1 MQRTGPG
8 KRIELSP
15 RDIETFKLLRR
26 YRYLR
31 STYIYAFVG
40 GASETRF
47 KERLIARHEGVKSVI
62 NLRGQ
67 NPKKK
72 WWQREKAVCEELGI
86 AHYEARLDSKKI
98 ATREMLLDLLSA
110 FDCAPKPFL
119 VKCQG
124 GADRTSFAAALYALH
139 CGHQLSVAQL
149 HFNPLLHRPEKK
161 QEWLKEFTIYAKD
174 SKHEKSLSQWIEAD
188 YEPEKFIEWM
198 ESRGMFGAHD
208 GIFDSASFFAA

>member
-1 MQRTGPG
+1 MCARLRLMSFFIARLQSLRHYSQLATDSRIGRRKSMLNRSVVVRGILWPIKRWFFFYWIEPG
-8 KRIELSP
+8 VAARSRQLRPFAMRI
-15 RDIETFKLLRR
+15 
-26 YRYLR
+26 
-31 STYIYAFVG
+31 
-40 GASETRF
+40 
-47 KERLIARHEGVKSVI
+47 IARHEGVKSVI

-149 HFNPLLHRPEKK
+149 HFNP
-161 QEWLKEFTIYAKD
+161 
-174 SKHEKSLSQWIEAD
+174 S
-188 YEPEKFIEWM
+188 
-198 ESRGMFGAHD
+198 
-208 GIFDSASFFAA
+208 